1 MSSFDF
7 EQVNRIY
14 CFCSLPTQN
23 RLSIWAILCGLP
35 GNNRLLSPSLLLGS
49 DLVSWRFRYK
59 REKEGAGS
67 FSVWVYPEL
76 ALLNSH
82 LAFAASAGGACL
94 DFRWQPPDSP
104 LEVPAEN
111 LLWLGSSGAKY
122 ITQIHFKYCDGL
134 LQTISVTNCMNC
146 SHPQKHES
154 AKSLFCTLSEPTF

>member
-35 GNNRLLSPSLLLGS
+35 GNNRLLSLSLLLGS

-59 REKEGAGS
+59 REKEEAGS
-67 FSVWVYPEL
+67 FSMWVYREL

-82 LAFAASAGGACL
+82 LAFAVSAGGPCL
-94 DFRWQPPDSP
+94 DFRWNQPPDSP
-104 LEVPAEN
+104 LEVPAKN
-111 LLWLGSSGAKY
+111 LLWLGSSGTKC
-122 ITQIHFKYCDGL
+122 ITQIHFKDCDGL
-134 LQTISVTNCMNC
+134 SQIFFLTNCMNW
-146 SHPQKHES
+146 SHPQKH
-154 AKSLFCTLSEPTF
+154 